1 MSEWQPRRKWRP
13 SLRQIVFAVLTLVA
27 MLPLVGLF
35 FFRIYD
41 NQLIRQTQAELIAQS
56 RVLAAIYAEE
66 VTARL
71 AAGIPLGAEIPPEAR
86 PDPPDA
92 VTPIRP
98 LLDLAADDLF
108 VRRPDAQPAPR
119 PAAAAYVAIGARLMP
134 IILETQKVTLAGFRI
149 LDPQGVVIAGRD
161 EVGQSLAHVDEVAA
175 ALRGEYRAALRI
187 RIPDKAPPPIYSISR
202 GVGVHVFSAM
212 PVIVNDH
219 VAGVIYTSRTPR
231 NIFEHLYQERGKF
244 AAAAAAV
251 AFSTLLI
258 GLVVSRTITRPM
270 HELIQRAGRIGR
282 GDRDAFR
289 PLAHYGTRDVAE
301 LSCHV
306 FDMAERLARRTD
318 YIANFSAHLTHE
330 LKSPLTSIKGAAELL
345 LDSLASPEGSLT
357 PAEQERFLGNIL
369 GDAAR
374 LEAMAQRL
382 RELARAET
390 APHNERV
397 DLADVIDR
405 LRAHFPNASIIAEGC
420 TGREIGMS
428 AESALIVLT
437 HLTDNALR
445 HHAHQIRFQ
454 ARDDADAVLLTIAN
468 DGDPISPRNR
478 DRIFDAFFTTRRD
491 SGGTGMG
498 LAIVRAIMTSHGGT
512 IMLLPDE
519 NGVGFALRLPVAS
532 SSQISRKP
540 TPDRST
546 ASDPIHGCRFDKPLS
561 TKSTPSS

>member
-1 MSEWQPRRKWRP
+1 MNAWQPQRKWRP
-13 SLRQIVFAVLTLVA
+13 SLRLIMFAVLILVA

-56 RVLAAIYAEE
+56 RVLAAVYAEE
-66 VTARL
+66 VIARL
-71 AAGIPLGAEIPPEAR
+71 AVGIPLGAELSPELR

-98 LLDLAADDLF
+98 LLDLTADDLF
-108 VRRPDAQPAPR
+108 VRRPDARPAPK
-119 PAAAAYVAIGARLMP
+119 PADAAYLAVGARLMP

-161 EVGQSLAHVDEVAA
+161 ELGQSLAHIDEVAA
-175 ALRGEYRAALRI
+175 ALQGQYKAALRI

-212 PVIVNDH
+212 PVIVNGH

-251 AFSTLLI
+251 ALSTLLI

-270 HELIQRAGRIGR
+270 HELIQRAGLIGR

-289 PLAHYGTRDVAE
+289 PLAHYGTRDFAE
-301 LSCHV
+301 LSRH
-306 FDMAERLARRTD
+306 FFAMAERLANRSD

-357 PAEQERFLGNIL
+357 PAEQQRFLGNIL

-374 LEAMAQRL
+374 LETMAQRL

-390 APHNERV
+390 APQNERTGLAGVV
-397 DLADVIDR
+397 DKLRERFPDAAIAAD
-405 LRAHFPNASIIAEGC
+405 GC
-420 TGREIGMS
+420 AGLEIGMS
-428 AESALIVLT
+428 SETALIVLT
-437 HLTDNALR
+437 HIVDNALR
-445 HHAHQIRFQ
+445 HNARRIRLEAAGKAHAV
-454 ARDDADAVLLTIAN
+454 DLNVTN
-468 DGDPISPRNR
+468 DGDPISPHNAE
-478 DRIFDAFFTTRRD
+478 RIFDTFFTTRRD

-498 LAIVRAIMTSHGGT
+498 LAIVRSVMTSHGGA
-512 IMLLPDE
+512 IMLLPADSS
-519 NGVGFALRLPVAS
+519 VRFMLRFPLAS
-532 SSQISRKP
+532 
-540 TPDRST
+540 
-546 ASDPIHGCRFDKPLS
+546 
-561 TKSTPSS
+561 PSSASRELLQIH